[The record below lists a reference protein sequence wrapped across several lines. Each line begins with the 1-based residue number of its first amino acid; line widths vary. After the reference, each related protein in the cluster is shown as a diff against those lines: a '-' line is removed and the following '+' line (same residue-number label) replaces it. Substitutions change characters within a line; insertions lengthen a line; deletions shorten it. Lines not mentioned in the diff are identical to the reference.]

1 MVDPDREPLEGVVEV
16 DQTEIPFRE
25 GDAVLGRGNAG
36 KIRGVGAVEVI
47 DRDTHPSKPLRKHAK
62 DLDARSGRV
71 RRAMI
76 AANSGAS
83 IEAFV
88 KANEKRNHADDGWP
102 AYYPGVLSGFH
113 RLLARS
119 THCRQDGGP
128 HCLAVD

>member
-47 DRDTHPSKPLRKHAK
+47 DRDTHPPKSRRKHAK
-62 DLDARSGRV
+62 DLDTRSGRV

-76 AANSGAS
+76 ATKSGAS

-102 AYYPGVLSGFH
+102 RVLSG
-113 RLLARS
+113 RLSGLDRLSERS
-119 THCRQDGGP
+119 THRRQDGGP